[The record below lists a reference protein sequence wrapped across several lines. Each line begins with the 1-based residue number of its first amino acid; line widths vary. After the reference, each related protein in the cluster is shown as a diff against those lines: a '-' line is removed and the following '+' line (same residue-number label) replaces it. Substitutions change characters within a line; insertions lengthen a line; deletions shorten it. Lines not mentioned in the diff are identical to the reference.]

1 MKFLKKFNK
10 NWCHQ
15 SDNSLIENGEDLN
28 SDESEGCWTPIQCA
42 IFEGNVNILRKL
54 IAKGVN
60 VNLMFAEDRFTPLT
74 FAIYLNKVKIV
85 RFLIENG
92 ADLNMP
98 DSKGWTP
105 ILTSIDE
112 EKEDNILILK
122 LLIEKGGT
130 VPLVMLQFVF
140 STCVKSIISTHFIS
154 NG

>member
-1 MKFLKKFNK
+1 MRKSLKAVKTKFTKKHSFVFWHFIFPFLIAGSKKADNMKFLKKFNM

-74 FAIYLNKVKIV
+74 FAIDLNKVKIV
-85 RFLIENG
+85 RFLIEN
-92 ADLNMP
+92 ALYTRFFQ
-98 DSKGWTP
+98 K
-105 ILTSIDE
+105 
-112 EKEDNILILK
+112 
-122 LLIEKGGT
+122 
-130 VPLVMLQFVF
+130 
-140 STCVKSIISTHFIS
+140 
-154 NG
+154 